1 MFLPSED
8 RARQEGKQDMVQ
20 VHSLRK
26 CNKVLPHS
34 RATLISHASK
44 VMLNILQTRLQQ
56 YANCELP
63 DVKLDFEKAE
73 EPEIKLPTLTGS

>member
-8 RARQEGKQDMVQ
+8 RVRQEGKQDMVQ

-26 CNKVLPHS
+26 YNKDLPHS
-34 RATLISHASK
+34 RAILISHASK
-44 VMLNILQTRLQQ
+44 VMLKVLQSRLQQ

-63 DVKLDFEKAE
+63 DVKLDLEKAE
-73 EPEIKLPTLTGS
+73 EPESKLPTFIGS